1 MLKLETEYGNL
12 DLTASGTGAELVAD
26 LMVVIRSIYQRID
39 KRTQEDF
46 KTSLIS
52 LLPTAFSDDN
62 GSMADVLKKTDGI
75 KVEDVDSLIDSLED
89 LKDVLKDLKDFG
101 DENLCNKA

>member
-1 MLKLETEYGNL
+1 MLKVETEHGNL
-12 DLTASGTGAELVAD
+12 DLIANGTGAELIAD
-26 LMVVIRSIYQRID
+26 LLVVIRSIYKRID
-39 KRTQEDF
+39 KRIQEEF
-46 KTSLIS
+46 KSSLTS
-52 LLPTAFSDDN
+52 LLPTALSDDD
-62 GSMADVLKKTDGI
+62 GSIMDVLKKTDGI

>member
-1 MLKLETEYGNL
+1 MLKVETEHGNL
-12 DLTASGTGAELVAD
+12 DLIANGTGAELIAD
-26 LMVVIRSIYQRID
+26 LLVVIRSIYKRID
-39 KRTQEDF
+39 KRSQEEF
-46 KTSLIS
+46 KTSFTS
-52 LLPTAFSDDN
+52 LLPTALSDDD
-62 GSMADVLKKTDGI
+62 GSIMDVLKKTDGI